1 MRIVKMAKKKRYIL
15 LCLIMLLA
23 GCGLFKK
30 KKPPPPPEPTRVVIQ
45 FEATADINL
54 NAEGRSSPLYVH
66 IYQLRSYSDFGK
78 AGFFSLYDKAD
89 QVLGK
94 ALIDQQEILLKP
106 NEKRTVFFET
116 PDDTQTI
123 GLVGLFMEYITAKWK
138 TAAGVQA
145 NKTTVI
151 NVTIDG
157 TGIMV
162 R

>member
-1 MRIVKMAKKKRYIL
+1 MKNVFVIFFLVLTIGA
-15 LCLIMLLA
+15 
-23 GCGLFKK
+23 CGLFKK

-45 FEATADINL
+45 FETTADINP
-54 NAEGRSSPLYVH
+54 NALGRSSPLYVR

-78 AGFFSLYDKAD
+78 AGFFSLYDKAN

-94 ALIDQQEILLKP
+94 DLINQQEILLKP

-123 GLVGLFMEYITAKWK
+123 GLVGLFMETISVRWK

-157 TGIMV
+157 TGIVV